1 MRIVNG
7 KVFTDGAFV
16 EQTVHAI
23 DGRFAETGGETDG
36 IVVEAQGCYVIPGLV
51 DVHFHGC
58 MGHDFCDATPEAY
71 EAIARYEASRG
82 VTAVCPATMTYP
94 EEKLQTI
101 MEAARAFE
109 APEDGADLVGINME
123 GPFISPDKIGA
134 QNPAYVQKA
143 DAAMF
148 RRLQEASG
156 GLVKL
161 VDIAP
166 EEEGALAFVDEVG
179 DDVRVS
185 VAHTCA
191 DYDTAR
197 AAFAHGARQLTH
209 CYNAM
214 PGLHHRKPGPIAAAF
229 DHPDVTPEIIA
240 DGVHIHPSMVR
251 LAFRIFGDD
260 RVILISDSMEAT
272 GLEDGEY
279 SLGGQPVTVRGN
291 LATLHDGTIAGSATD
306 LMACL
311 RTAVKDMG
319 IPLASAVK
327 AASANPARAIGVDA
341 DYGSIKPGKI
351 ANCALLDEETLEVRA
366 VILRGRVLR

>member
-7 KVFTDGAFV
+7 AVFADGSFEAR
-16 EQTVHAI
+16 TVHAVE
-23 DGRFAETGGETDG
+23 GRFVEAGGEADG
-36 IVVEAQGCYVIPGLV
+36 VVVEAQGCYVVPGLV

-58 MGHDFCDATPEAY
+58 MGHDFCDATAESY
-71 EAIARYEASRG
+71 DAISRYEASRG
-82 VTAVCPATMTYP
+82 VTAICPATMTYP
-94 EEKLQTI
+94 EDRLRGI
-101 MEAARAFE
+101 MEAARGWQ
-109 APEDGADLVGINME
+109 APDDGADLVGINME

-134 QNPAYVQKA
+134 QNPAYVQRA

-148 RRLQEASG
+148 RRLQEAAG

-166 EEEGALAFVDEVG
+166 EEDGALSFIDELAG
-179 DDVRVS
+179 EVRVS

-191 DYDTAR
+191 DYD
-197 AAFAHGARQLTH
+197 AACAAYEHGARHLTH

-214 PGLHHRKPGPIAAAF
+214 PGLHHRKPGPIAAAI
-229 DHPDVTPEIIA
+229 DRAEVTPEVIA
-240 DGVHIHPSMVR
+240 DGVHVHPAMVR
-251 LAFRIFGDD
+251 LAFRVFGDD

-272 GLEDGEY
+272 GLDDGEY

-291 LATLHDGTIAGSATD
+291 RATLHDGTIAGSATD

-311 RTAVKDMG
+311 RTAVLDMG

-327 AASANPARAIGVDA
+327 AASSNPARAIGVDA
-341 DYGSIKPGKI
+341 DFGAIAPGKV
-351 ANCALLDEETLEVRA
+351 ASCVLLDRETLEVRQ
-366 VILRGRVLR
+366 VVLRGMPL